1 MVITQATN
9 NSVVPD
15 GVEVAP
21 VLLNSHVLDKGK
33 TINVTMTNHTDRPI
47 SVQPSGL
54 ICELQW
60 CTPEEGLDITNND
73 SETDTLNGQSFD
85 LSNCTLNEE
94 QRDKL
99 VSLQSNWQ
107 SVFALGENIG
117 YTGMVKHRI
126 ELESEKP
133 FKDHPRHI
141 LPAMY
146 DEVRLH
152 LKQLLDTNII
162 RKSHSPWCSNVVL
175 VQKKNGSLRMCV
187 DYRKLNQLTIKDSFA
202 RPRIDETLDWLSGCK
217 YFSVLDMKSGYHQV
231 ELVEKHKERTAFSVG
246 SLGMYEFNRM
256 PFGY

>member
-1 MVITQATN
+1 MPYTGYVDVSINVPRLGIQQSNCLLLVVPNTNYNSQVPILLGTNILTQMKESCQGKNLTKYSTAWKVAFQCLSRQDRNLKKNHGKVAEVRSSSNKPVVLPCNKTVSVYGKIKQKVVTPIGMVITQATN

-73 SETDTLNGQSFD
+73 SETDTLTGQSFD

-99 VSLQSNWQ
+99 VSLLSNWQ

-117 YTGMVKHRI
+117 
-126 ELESEKP
+126 
-133 FKDHPRHI
+133 
-141 LPAMY
+141 
-146 DEVRLH
+146 
-152 LKQLLDTNII
+152 
-162 RKSHSPWCSNVVL
+162 
-175 VQKKNGSLRMCV
+175 
-187 DYRKLNQLTIKDSFA
+187 
-202 RPRIDETLDWLSGCK
+202 
-217 YFSVLDMKSGYHQV
+217 
-231 ELVEKHKERTAFSVG
+231 
-246 SLGMYEFNRM
+246 
-256 PFGY
+256 